1 MRPAVRTLALRPD
14 ASYLI
19 VGGLRGLCG
28 SLAVYLAR
36 IGAKHLAILCRS
48 GYEDQKSQAV
58 LKDIATEGC
67 RVELF
72 EGDVS
77 NQEDVNRAF
86 KGVTFPIRGVIQGA
100 MVLRVRI
107 AQINTYTCVC

>member
-1 MRPAVRTLALRPD
+1 MRNLVLRPD

-36 IGAKHLAILCRS
+36 LGAKHLVILCRS
-48 GYEDQKSQAV
+48 GYKDEKSQAV
-58 LKDIATEGC
+58 LKNISTEGC
-67 RVELF
+67 QVELF

-86 KGVTFPIRGVIQGA
+86 KGATFPIRGVIQGA

-107 AQINTYTCVC
+107 AHTNTYTCTC

>member
-1 MRPAVRTLALRPD
+1 VRSLVLRPD

-36 IGAKHLAILCRS
+36 LGAKHLVILCRS
-48 GYEDQKSQAV
+48 GYKDEKSQGV
-58 LKDIATEGC
+58 LKNIAAEGC
-67 RVELF
+67 QVGLF

-86 KGVTFPIRGVIQGA
+86 KGATFPIRGVIQGA

-107 AQINTYTCVC
+107 AHTYTYTCTC